1 MSGYGMKEGKKPTIL
16 LTSFVRWS
24 KTNLM
29 HGVAFRSWP
38 PPPPSQSSRREQ
50 PESLTFIRRRRR
62 ARYKFGN
69 QEKGI
74 SISKRTGEL
83 EGDER
88 PLNADG
94 NTSREAHRPS
104 FLIELGGSPK
114 PKLSLLVT
122 KLEGSKSSCVNICTC
137 LSTLVGRDM
146 AATLT
151 F

>member
-1 MSGYGMKEGKKPTIL
+1 M

-29 HGVAFRSWP
+29 HGVAFGSWL
-38 PPPPSQSSRREQ
+38 PPPSQSSRREQ

-74 SISKRTGEL
+74 SISKRAGEF

-88 PLNADG
+88 PLNADEEYI
-94 NTSREAHRPS
+94 TRSA
-104 FLIELGGSPK
+104 SPIFSYRVRGK
-114 PKLSLLVT
+114 PQAKIIYPRDEFETL
-122 KLEGSKSSCVNICTC
+122 KRSKSSCVYIC
-137 LSTLVGRDM
+137 LNSTVNSVVL
-146 AATLT
+146 
-151 F
+151 